1 MIGTPVGGTGASLQM
16 AVLLFLNVFLQ
27 VLFVGIM
34 VSSSSGMTTPTIT
47 TDTVTEYRAWRINV
61 AHDVKHSGRGS
72 SSSTLS
78 TSTSQAQR
86 EGATKSL
93 ARCVCDGE
101 AGLEIGT
108 EESSQYGSLVQYV
121 AEKEEKEET

>member
-78 TSTSQAQR
+78 TNQAQR

-93 ARCVCDGE
+93 ARRVCDGE

-121 AEKEEKEET
+121 AEKEEKEEK